1 MIVWRKCKRCG
12 VAQIA
17 SLWPILGPKS
27 PPAVMYPR
35 NKKFVDDHQQV
46 EKEINYMHVH
56 GVSEEE
62 VIDPNC

>member
-1 MIVWRKCKRCG
+1 M
-12 VAQIA
+12 AQIA
-17 SLWPILGPKS
+17 SLWPILRPKS

-35 NKKFVDDHQQV
+35 DKKFVDDHQQE
-46 EKEINYMHVH
+46 EKEREYVHVH